1 MQALLARTPQWH
13 GAEQSLRNQHP
24 EIPRGTTQPGVA
36 MLCGFEPCRI
46 RRPTPLYHSHGG
58 DLHLLLTASQGSGP
72 APLPAASIARRLPR
86 AGAGATLRW
95 GKHSCNLGP
104 SGQDTSVITSVPAG
118 SLWDD
123 GMASI
128 RGHFGDK
135 HHFWRCLPHS
145 QPRQLF
151 LPAPVHTRRRYS
163 HASSQQVPTRSPVA
177 AGCRKPASALPCC
190 HRAQTPTTSNHEEEA
205 PGQLLPPS
213 STVHSRTPLSAL
225 LQVQAKCNLPSRA
238 ALHESG

>member
-86 AGAGATLRW
+86 AGAGDTLRW
-95 GKHSCNLGP
+95 GKHSCNPGP

-123 GMASI
+123 GRASI
-128 RGHFGDK
+128 RGHFGAK
-135 HHFWRCLPHS
+135 HHCW
-145 QPRQLF
+145 
-151 LPAPVHTRRRYS
+151 
-163 HASSQQVPTRSPVA
+163 
-177 AGCRKPASALPCC
+177 
-190 HRAQTPTTSNHEEEA
+190 
-205 PGQLLPPS
+205 
-213 STVHSRTPLSAL
+213 
-225 LQVQAKCNLPSRA
+225 
-238 ALHESG
+238 